1 MSYVLG
7 LAGSP
12 RENGN
17 SRLLLQAALD
27 GVRENGLGAEEVFLS
42 ELNVQPCIECGGCQ
56 ETGECILE
64 DDMDYLY
71 QKIQES
77 SGLIFSSPIF
87 FGHLPA
93 QAKAAIDRFQA
104 WWVARY
110 ILKKPYFEKKRPGA
124 LIVVGGMN
132 RPDYFDSI
140 KMTVKAFF
148 ATAGFELN
156 FELYIPQIDEKGAI
170 LKRKDIL
177 EQTFEIG
184 HQLANRV
191 KKNAKKG

>member
-1 MSYVLG
+1 MSYILG

-12 RENGN
+12 REGGN
-17 SRLLLQAALD
+17 SRLLLQGALD
-27 GVRENGLGAEEVFLS
+27 GVRETGITAEEVVLAD
-42 ELNVQPCIECGGCQ
+42 LNILPCIECGGCD

-71 QKIQES
+71 QKIEEA
-77 SGLIFSSPIF
+77 SGLVLASPIF

-110 ILKKPYFEKKRPGA
+110 ILKKPHFEKRRPGA

-132 RPDYFDSI
+132 RPDYFECI
-140 KMTVKAFF
+140 KKTVKAFF
-148 ATAGFELN
+148 ATSGFELS
-156 FELYIPQIDEKGAI
+156 FELYGSQIDEKGAV
-170 LKRKDIL
+170 LKRKEIL
-177 EQTFEIG
+177 EHAFEIG
-184 HQLANRV
+184 RQLGRKV
-191 KKNAKKG
+191 KETY

>member
-12 RENGN
+12 REGGN
-17 SRLLLQAALD
+17 SRLLLQAALE
-27 GVRENGLGAEEVFLS
+27 GVRENRRATEEVILADF
-42 ELNVQPCIECGGCQ
+42 NIQPCIECGGCD
-56 ETGECILE
+56 ETGKCILE

-71 QKIQES
+71 QKIKES
-77 SGLIFSSPIF
+77 SGLIFSTPIF

-110 ILKKPYFEKKRPGA
+110 ILEEPYFEKKRPGA

-140 KMTVKAFF
+140 KRTVKAFF
-148 ATAGFELN
+148 ATAGFELF

-170 LKRKDIL
+170 LKRKDFL
-177 EQTFEIG
+177 EQAFEIG
-184 HQLANRV
+184 RQLGDKV
-191 KKNAKKG
+191 KKPLER